1 MLILGSVLEKRLTS
15 SWKCCSQYVENPGG
29 CGKARAYLCEC
40 VPPPPKVRVGND
52 ADSLAELALDGRWRR
67 DHEADEA
74 LLDGADLIL
83 RQLVVAFFVLQGKQ
97 LALGR
102 SRLGL
107 VTYHVVESDEVF
119 EGERGGEAGVEG

>member
-1 MLILGSVLEKRLTS
+1 
-15 SWKCCSQYVENPGG
+15 
-29 CGKARAYLCEC
+29 
-40 VPPPPKVRVGND
+40 
-52 ADSLAELALDGRWRR
+52 
-67 DHEADEA
+67 
-74 LLDGADLIL
+74 L